1 MAKNEK
7 KKTDPDFLWAVV
19 DAIKFFGGNL
29 DFPKLK
35 KLNKICSYV
44 WTCTFLSKTM
54 LKNC

>member
-44 WTCTFLSKTM
+44 WTCTKMWKLYYF
-54 LKNC
+54 